1 MKQKILTYVTLF
13 ALAIPLILIISLA
26 IYELSQM
33 IIDHEC
39 TVRTDVQY
47 FKDHDCQKFMQKVN
61 NNDNN

>member
-1 MKQKILTYVTLF
+1 MKQKILTYATLF

-33 IIDHEC
+33 LIDHKC
-39 TVRTDVQY
+39 TVSTDVQY
-47 FKDHDCQKFMQKVN
+47 FEDHDCQKFMKES